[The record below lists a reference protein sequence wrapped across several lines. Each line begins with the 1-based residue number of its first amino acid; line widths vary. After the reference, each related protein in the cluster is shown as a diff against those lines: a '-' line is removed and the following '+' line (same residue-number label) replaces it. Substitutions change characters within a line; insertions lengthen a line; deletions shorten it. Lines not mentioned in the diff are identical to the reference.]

1 MDAVLYGFVLVWSLI
16 IGGAAWAVFPS
27 LALGSKKQQ
36 HFDPQPVQKAVQ
48 SVVNPTVLP
57 ATAMPEIKDF
67 PRTVL
72 QDMPKESATVW
83 LQDKGNGTIGATAV
97 EWATFGGV
105 KKELRRISLGDL
117 PGSRIEEALV
127 VEAMRLARAAIRG
140 EEAIPAPV
148 LLERAESMPDPVLEE
163 IKLLMPLVLE
173 QQAAEQGVMKALAKP
188 FVVKGELLRASKM
201 TKDGVTDG
209 KTVYGAIVRQD
220 DGKETTL
227 WGAGLKVEI
236 AKAGVK
242 PGDQVEIIKLGRKTI
257 EEGKAPMNVYKVSK
271 LIV

>member
-1 MDAVLYGFVLVWSLI
+1 MEALLPLLWSLGI
-16 IGGAAWAVFPS
+16 MGFMVWAAS
-27 LALGSKKQQ
+27 TTQSSSSKKQQ
-36 HFDPQPVQKAVQ
+36 HFDPQAVEKAVQ
-48 SVVNPTVLP
+48 SVVDPTSVP
-57 ATAMPEIKDF
+57 ATAMPQADDS

-72 QDMPKESATVW
+72 QDMPKESASVW
-83 LQDKGNGTIGATAV
+83 LQNKGNGAIGITAV
-97 EWATFGGV
+97 EWTVLHGL
-105 KKELRRISLGDL
+105 KKELRRFSLGDL
-117 PGSRIEEALV
+117 PGSRIEDALV
-127 VEAMRLARAAIRG
+127 HEAMRLARAAIRG

-148 LLERAESMPDPVLEE
+148 PLEKAAPMPDAVLEE

-173 QQAAEQGVMKALAKP
+173 QQAAESGAMKALAKP

-201 TKDGVTDG
+201 AKDGATDG